1 MTEKKHK
8 VVEGYAD
15 VPGGK
20 VWYKIMG
27 EGDGLPLIT
36 LHGGPGSTH
45 NGFSPLEALTDERK
59 VIFYDQLGCGKS
71 DRPDDV
77 SLWNTERFVQELA
90 GLREALGFSSVHILG
105 HSWGTMLATDYLLT
119 KPKGVQSVIMSS
131 PCISIPM
138 WVKDC
143 QNYIKQLDEDVQTAI
158 ELHQK
163 NGTTDS
169 PEYQRAVEEFNKK
182 HVNPLYSKPEIF
194 KSYLKQR
201 GVIVYETMWG
211 INEFYMTGNLA
222 GYDRTERLHEIKIP
236 TLFSCGRVD
245 EATPET
251 TGYYHTLVP
260 GSEFMIYENSAH
272 MPHWDEPERYIEVVS
287 DFMRRNDPD
296 KSNNEDLSLID
307 FGSTGYS

>member
-45 NGFSPLEALTDERK
+45 NGFAPLEALADERK

-71 DRPDDV
+71 DRPDDL

-90 GLREALGFSSVHILG
+90 DLREALGFSSVHILG

-119 KPKGVQSVIMSS
+119 QPKGVQSVIMSS

-143 QNYIKQLDEDVQTAI
+143 QNYIKQLDKDVQDT
-158 ELHQK
+158 LTLNQK
-163 NGTTDS
+163 NGTIES
-169 PEYQRAVEEFNKK
+169 QEYKSAVEIFNNK
-182 HVNPLYSKPEIF
+182 HVNPLHTKPEIL
-194 KSYLKQR
+194 KSTAKQR
-201 GVIVYETMWG
+201 GRIVYETMWG
-211 INEFYMTGNLA
+211 PNEFYMTGTLA
-222 GYDRTERLHEIKIP
+222 GYDRTDRLNEIKVP

-251 TGYYHTLVP
+251 TGHYHSLVP
-260 GSEFMIYENSAH
+260 GSEFVIYENSAH
-272 MPHWDEPERYIEVVS
+272 MPYWDEPERYINVVS

-296 KSNNEDLSLID
+296 KSHDDDLSLTD